1 MEKKRRCTA
10 AFSKFVENPIEGGG
24 LMHLILMILVGAAA
38 GWLAGKVMKGKGF
51 GFWGNLGVGILGALV
66 GGFLFGILG
75 ISVSALLGEL
85 VMAFVGAVVLL
96 WIVGRVKKSR

>member
-1 MEKKRRCTA
+1 MH
-10 AFSKFVENPIEGGG
+10 IL
-24 LMHLILMILVGAAA
+24 LMVLIGAVA

-75 ISVSALLGEL
+75 IFSYGLLGRL
-85 VMAFVGAVVLL
+85 ITSFIGAVVLL
-96 WIVGRVKKSR
+96 WIVGKVKKN

>member
-1 MEKKRRCTA
+1 MVIVWT
-10 AFSKFVENPIEGGG
+10 V
-24 LMHLILMILVGAAA
+24 LIGAAA

-75 ISVSALLGEL
+75 ISAYTL
-85 VMAFVGAVVLL
+85 VGRLVTAFVGALFLL
-96 WIVGRVKKSR
+96 WVLRLLKKA

>member
-1 MEKKRRCTA
+1 
-10 AFSKFVENPIEGGG
+10 
-24 LMHLILMILVGAAA
+24 MHLILMILVGAAA

-51 GFWGNLGVGILGALV
+51 GFWGNLGVGILGAIV

-75 ISVSALLGEL
+75 ISVGALLGKL

-96 WIVGRVKKSR
+96 WIVGRMKKS